1 MEYGKSIFLTKPND
15 PIAAVFTPEAFGAC
29 PDGTGDNTAALQ
41 RAIDEVVEKHY
52 HGIIYVPEGTYRFTD
67 TVQLWRGIRLIGY
80 GASRPVFILAGSNAR
95 FMRAQIR
102 NTSSTSAT
110 RSPEK
115 TIRYAM
121 RRIRRSTAACAISIS
136 TSVMGNAG
144 AVACRYRIAQLC
156 SLEDI
161 DFHINDAYAGG

>member
-67 TVQLWRGIRLIGY
+67 TVQLWRGIRLFGY
-80 GASRPVFILAGSNAR
+80 GASRPVFILADLTPGYEG
-95 FMRAQIR
+95 
-102 NTSSTSAT
+102 
-110 RSPEK
+110 PK
-115 TIRYAM
+115 T
-121 RRIRRSTAACAISIS
+121 
-136 TSVMGNAG
+136 
-144 AVACRYRIAQLC
+144 
-156 SLEDI
+156 
-161 DFHINDAYAGG
+161 